1 MTRYV
6 WAGNPGKEKRDWIA
20 RINRAMTNSARLQ
33 TLGLATTK
41 YDHTVCHTPT

>member
-20 RINRAMTNSARLQ
+20 RINRAMTAGRNQANEKAM
-33 TLGLATTK
+33 TDLG
-41 YDHTVCHTPT
+41 